1 MPSSAGSE
9 TVYAAKGLDR
19 PINAG
24 ESVEDFADYK
34 ENKKIAH
41 VYLTLTVSKTDFG
54 FSFICAIMLYVNM
67 PTLMVCI

>member
-41 VYLTLTVSKTDFG
+41 VYLTLTDRVHSLTG
-54 FSFICAIMLYVNM
+54 ILISCYNSL
-67 PTLMVCI
+67 

>member
-1 MPSSAGSE
+1 VPSSAGSE

-41 VYLTLTVSKTDFG
+41 VYLTLTVRGKPLHIAF
-54 FSFICAIMLYVNM
+54 FIDNID
-67 PTLMVCI
+67 IISSRH